1 MSRLIL
7 SNLKK
12 QMLIL
17 IKRISSFFPDIL
29 EHMDEV
35 EQGSFN
41 QISRGIEKEILRI
54 SAEKKMLLE
63 LLATLKNYEDELREE
78 V

>member
-1 MSRLIL
+1 
-7 SNLKK
+7 
-12 QMLIL
+12 MLIL